1 MTCNDKNCPEH
12 GTLSTRKKTL
22 KVTVVKALADKTAV
36 VTWPR
41 LVKVQKY
48 DRAYHTSSR
57 LSVHVP
63 GCMTVKTG
71 DKVII
76 SETRKLSKTK
86 SFVITEVL
94 KDGKKTESSN

>member
-1 MTCNDKNCPEH
+1 M
-12 GTLSTRKKTL
+12 
-22 KVTVVKALADKTAV
+22 KALADKTAV

-57 LSVHVP
+57 ISVHIP
-63 GCMTVKTG
+63 SCMVVKTG
-71 DKVII
+71 DKVVIA
-76 SETRKLSKTK
+76 ETRKISKTK

-94 KDGKKTESSN
+94 KDGKATKSSN